1 MSGGSLD
8 YFCYK
13 FDDPIATISREIK
26 WGKNK
31 WSPETLLEFQNAIKY
46 LKIAQTYSRR
56 VEWLLSGDD
65 GEDDFAERL
74 KEELEALEKN
84 PEIIVPQLKKCSL
97 CKEFTGKECKHRW
110 RLEHMYLDHP
120 DWKQIDKESY
130 EKRLTDASDCYDF
143 EEIIDDEEE

>member
-13 FDDPIATISREIK
+13 FDEPLATISREIK

-31 WSPETLLEFQNAIKY
+31 WSPETLLEFNNVVKY

-65 GEDDFAERL
+65 SEDDFSERL
-74 KEELEALEKN
+74 KEELEALEK
-84 PEIIVPQLKKCSL
+84 
-97 CKEFTGKECKHRW
+97 
-110 RLEHMYLDHP
+110 
-120 DWKQIDKESY
+120 
-130 EKRLTDASDCYDF
+130 
-143 EEIIDDEEE
+143 